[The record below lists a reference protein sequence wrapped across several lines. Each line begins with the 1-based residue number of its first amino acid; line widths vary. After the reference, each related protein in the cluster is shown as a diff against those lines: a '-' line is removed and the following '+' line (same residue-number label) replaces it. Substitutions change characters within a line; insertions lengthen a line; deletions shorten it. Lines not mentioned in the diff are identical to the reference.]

1 MKNSIKAC
9 QIKGLSKSNAPTD
22 KPINLLAFSKDVEKT
37 ELGEVWTKVFRK
49 ALEYTRNLLIPK
61 GKYYID
67 DTIIIP
73 SNTKIRADKKAEICL
88 VRDTKVVM
96 FRNADVIDGSKR
108 AVGHEEPISEN
119 ITIKGGVWS
128 TEYRKRAEYG
138 KICAFD
144 KEDSKHGVHA
154 LMLFSGVKNLH
165 LSEMVFKDTP
175 AFALQLGRIEDF
187 IVEKIKF
194 VSCYADGVHVNGFVK
209 NGFIKNITGEV
220 GDDLVALNAYDWDN
234 STINNGPMENL
245 RIENIRVAA
254 TGEYK
259 SFRIQAGVVPTES
272 GDIDCYIRDLYIK
285 NVKGVSVFK
294 MYLQTPSYKEE
305 PDGTKVGRLENI
317 TIDGVELDLPAPVD
331 QMKNYT
337 ECDPLTGN
345 FGAFELGSNISKLTI
360 YNVKAKINK
369 ERYPTLHLITAG
381 PKSSY
386 LPEWGIELFD
396 PYVVSETEEIVYKNI
411 RVNGKKITDL
421 RTEIKEVSFPDTMYE
436 GQYGNGGSGKVKSV
450 KNERKI

>member
-1 MKNSIKAC
+1 MKESLNKLKNMERNLIKSFRS
-9 QIKGLSKSNAPTD
+9 QKSVT
-22 KPINLLAFSKDVEKT
+22 LLAYEKLVEKV
-37 ELGEVWTKVFRK
+37 GEVAVWTKAFQTAIDENGFV
-49 ALEYTRNLLIPK
+49 YIPK
-61 GKYYID
+61 GKYYLD
-67 DTIIIP
+67 DSIIVS
-73 SNTKIRADKKAEICL
+73 SNKRIKASKEAEIVLLSSCK
-88 VRDTKVVM
+88 KVM
-96 FRNADVIDGSKR
+96 LRNKSVINGSYC
-108 AVGHEEPISEN
+108 AVDLTEVHEENISIE
-119 ITIKGGVWS
+119 GGVWS

-175 AFALQLGRIEDF
+175 AFALQLGRIENF

-209 NGFIKNITGEV
+209 NGLIKNIAGEV

-245 RIENIRVAA
+245 RIENIRAA
-254 TGEYK
+254 TTGEYK
-259 SFRIQAGVVPTES
+259 SFRIQSGVVPTEN

-285 NVKGVSVFK
+285 KVTDVSVFK
-294 MYLQTPSYKEE
+294 MYLQTPSYKEK

-317 TIDGVELDLPAPVD
+317 TIDGVELALNAPVD

-360 YNVKAKINK
+360 YNVNAKINK

-421 RTEIKEVSFPDTMYE
+421 RTEIKEISFPDNLYV
-436 GQYGNGGSGKVKSV
+436 GQYGKGGSGKVKRIQ
-450 KNERKI
+450 KL